1 MAALVIEHEP
11 CYIYHIRSFRET
23 SLILEVLSLNY
34 GPLHVM
40 ARGAKR
46 ANSQVQGIFQP
57 FVPLKLSMRQG
68 RKEDGLFYLN
78 DYEFCTE
85 GYNFKMPDYFC
96 GMYVNELLHH
106 LLNAKERDLTLFAS
120 YVSTLESIAQ
130 RDHIETHLRI
140 FELNLLESLGYGL
153 SACDD
158 EGAALQPK
166 EHYRFCF
173 GLGFLPVPASLL
185 QAQQRA
191 ASAAAAAAA
200 AAAKAKANAALASS
214 PTSGAAGATGAASA
228 ANAVDV
234 PPAEATAA
242 ATATTATTATTA
254 GAQEEPAAPDS
265 GLLFAKSKVRGRKM
279 SDSPRNTMGHMGF
292 VPWWEEQ
299 RRSGNIERGARELAQ
314 KLELHGHDLMG
325 PVLLG
330 SEIADIVN
338 QHFKLKTSL
347 VSAKHLTGCI
357 IERLLHGREIE
368 SRRLYREY
376 RELLASRAHQAA
388 IAHAGVDMTVSPQQ
402 PVQPKQAEQPAQS
415 EQAQSQPQAAAAV
428 KPHSAAS

>member
-68 RKEDGLFYLN
+68 RKEDGLFYLS
-78 DYEFCTE
+78 DYEYCTE

-228 ANAVDV
+228 A
-234 PPAEATAA
+234 TAA
-242 ATATTATTATTA
+242 TATTA

-299 RRSGNIERGARELAQ
+299 RSSGNIERGARELAQ

>member
-68 RKEDGLFYLN
+68 RKEDGLFYLS
-78 DYEFCTE
+78 DYEYCTE

-191 ASAAAAAAA
+191 ARAAAAAAA
-200 AAAKAKANAALASS
+200 AAAKAKTSAALASA
-214 PTSGAAGATGAASA
+214 PTSGEASTSA
-228 ANAVDV
+228 DS
-234 PPAEATAA
+234 ETA
-242 ATATTATTATTA
+242 ATATTTTATATA
-254 GAQEEPAAPDS
+254 GTQEEPAAPDS

-292 VPWWEEQ
+292 VPWWEDQ
-299 RRSGNIERGARELAQ
+299 QRSGNVERGARELAQ

>member
-68 RKEDGLFYLN
+68 RKEDGLFYLS
-78 DYEFCTE
+78 DYEYCTE

-173 GLGFLPVPASLL
+173 GLGFLPVPVSLL

-200 AAAKAKANAALASS
+200 AAAKAKTSAALAST
-214 PTSGAAGATGAASA
+214 PTSGEASTS
-228 ANAVDV
+228 
-234 PPAEATAA
+234 AEAE
-242 ATATTATTATTA
+242 TTA
-254 GAQEEPAAPDS
+254 EPAAPDS

-299 RRSGNIERGARELAQ
+299 QSSGNIERGARELAQ

-388 IAHAGVDMTVSPQQ
+388 IAHAGVDMTLSPQQ
-402 PVQPKQAEQPAQS
+402 PVQPELASNAAQPEQPTQAQPAQ
-415 EQAQSQPQAAAAV
+415 AAV
-428 KPHSAAS
+428 KPQTSDS

>member
-200 AAAKAKANAALASS
+200 VAAKAKTTAALAST
-214 PTSGAAGATGAASA
+214 PTSGEASTS
-228 ANAVDV
+228 
-234 PPAEATAA
+234 AEAE
-242 ATATTATTATTA
+242 TTATTDT
-254 GAQEEPAAPDS
+254 GAQEEPEAADS

-292 VPWWEEQ
+292 VPWWEDQ
-299 RRSGNIERGARELAQ
+299 QRSGNIERGARELAQ

-338 QHFKLKTSL
+338 QH
-347 VSAKHLTGCI
+347 C
-357 IERLLHGREIE
+357 
-368 SRRLYREY
+368 
-376 RELLASRAHQAA
+376 
-388 IAHAGVDMTVSPQQ
+388 
-402 PVQPKQAEQPAQS
+402 
-415 EQAQSQPQAAAAV
+415 
-428 KPHSAAS
+428 

>member
-68 RKEDGLFYLN
+68 RKEDGLFYLS
-78 DYEFCTE
+78 DYEYCTE

-120 YVSTLESIAQ
+120 YVSTLEAIAQ
-130 RDHIETHLRI
+130 RDHIENHLRI

-200 AAAKAKANAALASS
+200 AAAKAKTTAALATS
-214 PTSGAAGATGAASA
+214 PAASA
-228 ANAVDV
+228 EDAPQANT
-234 PPAEATAA
+234 EATA
-242 ATATTATTATTA
+242 TPTTE
-254 GAQEEPAAPDS
+254 AQETTSEPEAADS

-292 VPWWEEQ
+292 VPWWENQ
-299 RRSGNIERGARELAQ
+299 QRSGNIERGARELAQ

-347 VSAKHLTGCI
+347 VSAKQLTGCI

-402 PVQPKQAEQPAQS
+402 PVLPEQAEQPAQS

-428 KPHSAAS
+428 KPHSAVS

>member
-68 RKEDGLFYLN
+68 RKEDGLFYLS
-78 DYEFCTE
+78 DYEYCTE

-173 GLGFLPVPASLL
+173 GLGFLPVPVSLL

-200 AAAKAKANAALASS
+200 AAAKAKTSAALAST
-214 PTSGAAGATGAASA
+214 PTSGEASTS
-228 ANAVDV
+228 
-234 PPAEATAA
+234 AEAE
-242 ATATTATTATTA
+242 TTATTATTA

-299 RRSGNIERGARELAQ
+299 QSSGNIERGARELAQ

-388 IAHAGVDMTVSPQQ
+388 IAHAGVDMTLSPQQ
-402 PVQPKQAEQPAQS
+402 PVQPELASNAAQPEQPTQAQPAQ
-415 EQAQSQPQAAAAV
+415 AAV
-428 KPHSAAS
+428 KPQTSDS

>member
-46 ANSQVQGIFQP
+46 ANSPVQGIFQP

-106 LLNAKERDLTLFAS
+106 LLNVKERDLTLFAS
-120 YVSTLESIAQ
+120 YVSTLEAIAQ
-130 RDHIETHLRI
+130 RDHIENHLRI

-185 QAQQRA
+185 QAQQRVA
-191 ASAAAAAAA
+191 RAAAAAAA
-200 AAAKAKANAALASS
+200 AAAKAKTSAALASA
-214 PTSGAAGATGAASA
+214 PTSGEASTSA
-228 ANAVDV
+228 DS
-234 PPAEATAA
+234 ETA
-242 ATATTATTATTA
+242 ATATTTATA
-254 GAQEEPAAPDS
+254 GTQEEPAAPDS

-299 RRSGNIERGARELAQ
+299 QSSGNIERGARELAQ

-347 VSAKHLTGCI
+347 VSAKQLTGCI

-402 PVQPKQAEQPAQS
+402 PVLPEQAEQPAQS

-428 KPHSAAS
+428 KPHSAVS

>member
-46 ANSQVQGIFQP
+46 ANSPVQGIFQP

-68 RKEDGLFYLN
+68 RKEDGLFYLS

-191 ASAAAAAAA
+191 ARAAAAAAA
-200 AAAKAKANAALASS
+200 AAAKAKTSAALASV
-214 PTSGAAGATGAASA
+214 PTSGEASTSA
-228 ANAVDV
+228 DS
-234 PPAEATAA
+234 ETA
-242 ATATTATTATTA
+242 ATATATTTATA
-254 GAQEEPAAPDS
+254 GTQEEPAAPDS

-299 RRSGNIERGARELAQ
+299 RSSGNIERGARELAQ

-388 IAHAGVDMTVSPQQ
+388 IAHAGVDMTLSPQQ
-402 PVQPKQAEQPAQS
+402 PVQPELASNAAQPEQPTQSQPAQ
-415 EQAQSQPQAAAAV
+415 AAV
-428 KPHSAAS
+428 KPQTSDS

>member
-68 RKEDGLFYLN
+68 CKEDGLFYLN

-200 AAAKAKANAALASS
+200 AAAKAKANAALAST
-214 PTSGAAGATGAASA
+214 PAADSTASA
-228 ANAVDV
+228 A
-234 PPAEATAA
+234 EI
-242 ATATTATTATTA
+242 TATTTTTTDT

-292 VPWWEEQ
+292 VPWWEDQ
-299 RRSGNIERGARELAQ
+299 QRSGNIERGARELAQ

-402 PVQPKQAEQPAQS
+402 PVQPEQPAPEQPAL
-415 EQAQSQPQAAAAV
+415 EQAQAQSQADTAV
-428 KPHSAAS
+428 KPHPATS

>member
-68 RKEDGLFYLN
+68 RKEDGLFYLS
-78 DYEFCTE
+78 DYEYCTE

-191 ASAAAAAAA
+191 ARAAAAAAA
-200 AAAKAKANAALASS
+200 AAAKAKTSAALASA
-214 PTSGAAGATGAASA
+214 PTSGEASTSA
-228 ANAVDV
+228 DS
-234 PPAEATAA
+234 ETA
-242 ATATTATTATTA
+242 ATATTTTATATA
-254 GAQEEPAAPDS
+254 GTQEEPAAPDS

-299 RRSGNIERGARELAQ
+299 RSSGNIERGARELAQ

>member
-68 RKEDGLFYLN
+68 RKEDGLFYLS
-78 DYEFCTE
+78 DYEYCTE

-191 ASAAAAAAA
+191 ARAAAAAAA
-200 AAAKAKANAALASS
+200 AAAKAKTSAALASA
-214 PTSGAAGATGAASA
+214 PTSGEASTSA
-228 ANAVDV
+228 DS
-234 PPAEATAA
+234 ETA
-242 ATATTATTATTA
+242 ATATTTTTTTTATA
-254 GAQEEPAAPDS
+254 GTQEEPAAPDS

-299 RRSGNIERGARELAQ
+299 RSSGNIERGARELAQ

-347 VSAKHLTGCI
+347 ASAKHLTGCI

-388 IAHAGVDMTVSPQQ
+388 IAHAGVDMTLSPQQ
-402 PVQPKQAEQPAQS
+402 PVQPELASNAAQPEQPTQAQPAQ
-415 EQAQSQPQAAAAV
+415 AAV
-428 KPHSAAS
+428 KPQTSDS

>member
-68 RKEDGLFYLN
+68 RKEDGLFYLS
-78 DYEFCTE
+78 DYEYCTE

-191 ASAAAAAAA
+191 ARAAAAAAA
-200 AAAKAKANAALASS
+200 AAAKAKTSAALASA
-214 PTSGAAGATGAASA
+214 PTSGEASTSA
-228 ANAVDV
+228 DS
-234 PPAEATAA
+234 ETA
-242 ATATTATTATTA
+242 ATATTTTTATATA
-254 GAQEEPAAPDS
+254 GTQEEPAAPDS

-299 RRSGNIERGARELAQ
+299 RSSGNIERGARELAQ

-388 IAHAGVDMTVSPQQ
+388 IAHAGVDMTLSPQQ
-402 PVQPKQAEQPAQS
+402 PVQPELASNAAQPEQPTQAQPAQ
-415 EQAQSQPQAAAAV
+415 AAV
-428 KPHSAAS
+428 KPQTSDS

>member
-200 AAAKAKANAALASS
+200 VAAKAKTTAALAST
-214 PTSGAAGATGAASA
+214 PTSGEASTS
-228 ANAVDV
+228 
-234 PPAEATAA
+234 AEAE
-242 ATATTATTATTA
+242 TTATTDT
-254 GAQEEPAAPDS
+254 GAQEEPEAADS

-292 VPWWEEQ
+292 VPWWEDQ
-299 RRSGNIERGARELAQ
+299 QRSGNIERGARELAQ

-402 PVQPKQAEQPAQS
+402 PVQPEQPAP
-415 EQAQSQPQAAAAV
+415 EPHSQTDTAE
-428 KPHSAAS
+428 KPHPAAS

>member
-46 ANSQVQGIFQP
+46 ANSPVQGIFQP

-68 RKEDGLFYLN
+68 RKEDGLFYLS

-120 YVSTLESIAQ
+120 YVSTLEAIAQ
-130 RDHIETHLRI
+130 RDHIENHLRI

-200 AAAKAKANAALASS
+200 AAAKAKTTAALATS
-214 PTSGAAGATGAASA
+214 PAASA
-228 ANAVDV
+228 EDAPQANT
-234 PPAEATAA
+234 EATA
-242 ATATTATTATTA
+242 TPTTE
-254 GAQEEPAAPDS
+254 AQETTSEPEAADC

-299 RRSGNIERGARELAQ
+299 RSSGNIERGARELAQ

>member
-34 GPLHVM
+34 GSLHVM

-68 RKEDGLFYLN
+68 RKEDGLFYLS
-78 DYEFCTE
+78 DYEYCTE

-191 ASAAAAAAA
+191 ARAAAAAAA
-200 AAAKAKANAALASS
+200 AAAKAKTSAALASV
-214 PTSGAAGATGAASA
+214 PTSGEASTSA
-228 ANAVDV
+228 DS
-234 PPAEATAA
+234 ETA
-242 ATATTATTATTA
+242 ATATTTATA
-254 GAQEEPAAPDS
+254 GTQEEPAAPDS

-299 RRSGNIERGARELAQ
+299 RSSGNIERGARELAQ

-388 IAHAGVDMTVSPQQ
+388 IAHAGVDMTLSPQQ
-402 PVQPKQAEQPAQS
+402 PVQPELASNAAQPAQ
-415 EQAQSQPQAAAAV
+415 AAV
-428 KPHSAAS
+428 KPQTSDS

>member
-68 RKEDGLFYLN
+68 RKEDGLFYLS
-78 DYEFCTE
+78 DYEYCTE

-191 ASAAAAAAA
+191 ARAAAAAAA
-200 AAAKAKANAALASS
+200 AAAKAKTSAALASA
-214 PTSGAAGATGAASA
+214 PTSGEASTSA
-228 ANAVDV
+228 DS
-234 PPAEATAA
+234 ETA
-242 ATATTATTATTA
+242 ATATTTTATATA
-254 GAQEEPAAPDS
+254 GTQEEPAAPDS

>member
-46 ANSQVQGIFQP
+46 ANSPVQGIFQP

-120 YVSTLESIAQ
+120 YVSTLEAIAQ
-130 RDHIETHLRI
+130 RDHIENHLRI

-200 AAAKAKANAALASS
+200 VAAKSKTTAALAST
-214 PTSGAAGATGAASA
+214 PTSGEASTS
-228 ANAVDV
+228 
-234 PPAEATAA
+234 AEAE
-242 ATATTATTATTA
+242 TTATTTTTTA
-254 GAQEEPAAPDS
+254 AGTQEEPAAPDS
-265 GLLFAKSKVRGRKM
+265 GLLFAKSKVRGRRM

-299 RRSGNIERGARELAQ
+299 QSSGNIERGARELAQ

-347 VSAKHLTGCI
+347 VSAKQLTGCI

-376 RELLASRAHQAA
+376 RELLASRAHQEA
-388 IAHAGVDMTVSPQQ
+388 IAHTGVDMTVSPQQ
-402 PVQPKQAEQPAQS
+402 PVQPAQS

>member
-68 RKEDGLFYLN
+68 RKEDGLFYLS
-78 DYEFCTE
+78 DYEYCTE

-173 GLGFLPVPASLL
+173 GLGFLPVPVSLL

-200 AAAKAKANAALASS
+200 AAAKAKTSAALAST
-214 PTSGAAGATGAASA
+214 PTSGEASTS
-228 ANAVDV
+228 
-234 PPAEATAA
+234 AEAE
-242 ATATTATTATTA
+242 TTATTATTA

-299 RRSGNIERGARELAQ
+299 QSSGNIERGARELAQ

-330 SEIADIVN
+330 SEIVDIVN

-402 PVQPKQAEQPAQS
+402 PVQPTQSAQQAQSEQPAQS

-428 KPHSAAS
+428 KPHPAAS

>member
-57 FVPLKLSMRQG
+57 FVPLKLSMCQG
-68 RKEDGLFYLN
+68 RKEDGLFYLS
-78 DYEFCTE
+78 DYEYCTE

-200 AAAKAKANAALASS
+200 AAAAKAKANAALASA
-214 PTSGAAGATGAASA
+214 PTSGEASTSA
-228 ANAVDV
+228 DS
-234 PPAEATAA
+234 ETA
-242 ATATTATTATTA
+242 ATATTATTA
-254 GAQEEPAAPDS
+254 GVQEDPAAPDS

-299 RRSGNIERGARELAQ
+299 RSSGNIERGARELAQ

-347 VSAKHLTGCI
+347 ASAKHLTGCI

-376 RELLASRAHQAA
+376 RELLASRAHQEA

-402 PVQPKQAEQPAQS
+402 PVQPTQSAHQAQSEQPAQS
-415 EQAQSQPQAAAAV
+415 EQANTAK
-428 KPHSAAS
+428 KPHPATS

>member
-68 RKEDGLFYLN
+68 RKEDGLFYLS
-78 DYEFCTE
+78 DYEYCTE

-191 ASAAAAAAA
+191 ARAAAAAAA
-200 AAAKAKANAALASS
+200 AAAKAKTSAALASA
-214 PTSGAAGATGAASA
+214 PTSGEASTSA
-228 ANAVDV
+228 DS
-234 PPAEATAA
+234 ETA
-242 ATATTATTATTA
+242 ATATTTTATATA
-254 GAQEEPAAPDS
+254 GTQEEPAAPDS

-388 IAHAGVDMTVSPQQ
+388 IAHAGVDMTLSPQQ
-402 PVQPKQAEQPAQS
+402 PVQPELASNAAQPEQPTQAQPAQ
-415 EQAQSQPQAAAAV
+415 AAV
-428 KPHSAAS
+428 KPQTSDS

>member
-120 YVSTLESIAQ
+120 YVSTLEAIAQ

-158 EGAALQPK
+158 EGAA
-166 EHYRFCF
+166 
-173 GLGFLPVPASLL
+173 S
-185 QAQQRA
+185 
-191 ASAAAAAAA
+191 
-200 AAAKAKANAALASS
+200 SS
-214 PTSGAAGATGAASA
+214 PTSGAAGATGAARA

-242 ATATTATTATTA
+242 ATADATATTATTA

-292 VPWWEEQ
+292 VPWREEQ
-299 RRSGNIERGARELAQ
+299 RSSGNIERGARELAQ

>member
-68 RKEDGLFYLN
+68 RKEDGLFYLS
-78 DYEFCTE
+78 DYEYCTE

-191 ASAAAAAAA
+191 ARAAAAAAA
-200 AAAKAKANAALASS
+200 AAAKAKTSAALASA
-214 PTSGAAGATGAASA
+214 PTSGEASTSA
-228 ANAVDV
+228 DS
-234 PPAEATAA
+234 ETA
-242 ATATTATTATTA
+242 ATATTTTATATA
-254 GAQEEPAAPDS
+254 GTQEEPAAPDS

-299 RRSGNIERGARELAQ
+299 RSSGNIERGARELAQ

-388 IAHAGVDMTVSPQQ
+388 IAHAGVDMTLSPQQ
-402 PVQPKQAEQPAQS
+402 PVQPELASNAAQPEQPTQAQPAQ
-415 EQAQSQPQAAAAV
+415 AAV
-428 KPHSAAS
+428 KPQTSDS

>member
-68 RKEDGLFYLN
+68 RKEDGLFYLS
-78 DYEFCTE
+78 DYEYCTE

-173 GLGFLPVPASLL
+173 GLGFLPVSLL

-200 AAAKAKANAALASS
+200 AAAKAKTSAALAST
-214 PTSGAAGATGAASA
+214 PTSGEASTS
-228 ANAVDV
+228 
-234 PPAEATAA
+234 AEAE
-242 ATATTATTATTA
+242 TTATTATTA

-299 RRSGNIERGARELAQ
+299 QSSGNIERGARELAQ

>member
-68 RKEDGLFYLN
+68 RKEDGLFYLS
-78 DYEFCTE
+78 DYEYCTE

-191 ASAAAAAAA
+191 ARAAAAAAA
-200 AAAKAKANAALASS
+200 AAAKAKTSAALASA
-214 PTSGAAGATGAASA
+214 PTSGEASTSA
-228 ANAVDV
+228 DS
-234 PPAEATAA
+234 ETA
-242 ATATTATTATTA
+242 ATATTTTATATATA
-254 GAQEEPAAPDS
+254 GTQEEPAAPDS

-299 RRSGNIERGARELAQ
+299 RSSGNIERGARELAQ

-388 IAHAGVDMTVSPQQ
+388 IAHAGVDMTLSPQQ
-402 PVQPKQAEQPAQS
+402 PVQPELASNAAQPEQPTQAQPAQ
-415 EQAQSQPQAAAAV
+415 AAV
-428 KPHSAAS
+428 KPQTSDS

>member
-46 ANSQVQGIFQP
+46 ANSSVQGIFQP

-68 RKEDGLFYLN
+68 RKEDGLFYLS
-78 DYEFCTE
+78 DYEYCTE

-120 YVSTLESIAQ
+120 YVSTLEAIAQ

-200 AAAKAKANAALASS
+200 AAAKAKTNAALAST
-214 PTSGAAGATGAASA
+214 PAADSTASA
-228 ANAVDV
+228 A
-234 PPAEATAA
+234 EIT
-242 ATATTATTATTA
+242 ATATTTTT
-254 GAQEEPAAPDS
+254 GAQETTSEPEAADS

-299 RRSGNIERGARELAQ
+299 RSSGNIERGARELAQ

-428 KPHSAAS
+428 KPHPAAS

>member
-68 RKEDGLFYLN
+68 RKEDGLFYLS
-78 DYEFCTE
+78 DYEYCTE

-185 QAQQRA
+185 QAQQRVA
-191 ASAAAAAAA
+191 RAAAAAAA
-200 AAAKAKANAALASS
+200 AAAKAKTSAALASA
-214 PTSGAAGATGAASA
+214 PTSGEASTSA
-228 ANAVDV
+228 DS
-234 PPAEATAA
+234 ETA
-242 ATATTATTATTA
+242 ATATTTATATA
-254 GAQEEPAAPDS
+254 GTQEEPAAPDS

-299 RRSGNIERGARELAQ
+299 QSSGNIERGARELAQ

-376 RELLASRAHQAA
+376 RELLASRAHQEA
-388 IAHAGVDMTVSPQQ
+388 IAHTGVDMTVSPQQ
-402 PVQPKQAEQPAQS
+402 PVQPAQS

>member
-68 RKEDGLFYLN
+68 RKEDGLFYLS
-78 DYEFCTE
+78 DYEYCTE

-173 GLGFLPVPASLL
+173 GLGFLPVPVSLL

-200 AAAKAKANAALASS
+200 AAAKAKTSAALAST
-214 PTSGAAGATGAASA
+214 PTSGEASTS
-228 ANAVDV
+228 
-234 PPAEATAA
+234 AEAE
-242 ATATTATTATTA
+242 TTATTATTA

-299 RRSGNIERGARELAQ
+299 RSSGNIERGARELAQ

-388 IAHAGVDMTVSPQQ
+388 IAHAGVDMTLSPQQ
-402 PVQPKQAEQPAQS
+402 PVQPELASNAAQPEQPTQAQPAQ
-415 EQAQSQPQAAAAV
+415 AAV
-428 KPHSAAS
+428 KPQTSDS

>member
-68 RKEDGLFYLN
+68 RKEDGLFYLS
-78 DYEFCTE
+78 DYEYCTE

-200 AAAKAKANAALASS
+200 AAAKAKANAALAST
-214 PTSGAAGATGAASA
+214 PAADSTASA
-228 ANAVDV
+228 A
-234 PPAEATAA
+234 EI
-242 ATATTATTATTA
+242 TATTTTTTDT

-292 VPWWEEQ
+292 VPWWEDQ
-299 RRSGNIERGARELAQ
+299 QRSGNIERGARELAQ

-402 PVQPKQAEQPAQS
+402 PVQPEQPAPEQPAL
-415 EQAQSQPQAAAAV
+415 EQAQAQSQADTAV
-428 KPHSAAS
+428 KPHPAAS

>member
-68 RKEDGLFYLN
+68 RKEDGLFYLS
-78 DYEFCTE
+78 DYEYCTE

-191 ASAAAAAAA
+191 ARAAAAAAA
-200 AAAKAKANAALASS
+200 AAAKAKTSAALASA
-214 PTSGAAGATGAASA
+214 PTSGEASTSA
-228 ANAVDV
+228 DS
-234 PPAEATAA
+234 ETA
-242 ATATTATTATTA
+242 ATATTTTATATA
-254 GAQEEPAAPDS
+254 GTQEEPAAPDS

-299 RRSGNIERGARELAQ
+299 QSSGNIERGARELAQ

-330 SEIADIVN
+330 SEIVDIVN

-402 PVQPKQAEQPAQS
+402 PVQPTQSAQQAQSEQPAQS

-428 KPHSAAS
+428 KPHPAAS

>member
-68 RKEDGLFYLN
+68 RKEDGLFYLS
-78 DYEFCTE
+78 DYEYCTE

-191 ASAAAAAAA
+191 ARAAAAAAA
-200 AAAKAKANAALASS
+200 AAAKAKTSAALASA
-214 PTSGAAGATGAASA
+214 PTSGEASTSA
-228 ANAVDV
+228 DS
-234 PPAEATAA
+234 ETA
-242 ATATTATTATTA
+242 ATATTTTTTATATAATA
-254 GAQEEPAAPDS
+254 GTQEEPAAPDS

-299 RRSGNIERGARELAQ
+299 RSSGNIERGARELAQ

-388 IAHAGVDMTVSPQQ
+388 IAHAGVDMTLSPQQ
-402 PVQPKQAEQPAQS
+402 PVQPELASNAAQPEQPTQAQPAQ
-415 EQAQSQPQAAAAV
+415 AAV
-428 KPHSAAS
+428 KPQTSDS

>member
-1 MAALVIEHEP
+1 M
-11 CYIYHIRSFRET
+11 
-23 SLILEVLSLNY
+23 
-34 GPLHVM
+34 
-40 ARGAKR
+40 
-46 ANSQVQGIFQP
+46 
-57 FVPLKLSMRQG
+57 
-68 RKEDGLFYLN
+68 
-78 DYEFCTE
+78 
-85 GYNFKMPDYFC
+85 
-96 GMYVNELLHH
+96 
-106 LLNAKERDLTLFAS
+106 
-120 YVSTLESIAQ
+120 
-130 RDHIETHLRI
+130 
-140 FELNLLESLGYGL
+140 GYGL

-173 GLGFLPVPASLL
+173 GLGFLPVPVSLL

-200 AAAKAKANAALASS
+200 AAAKAKTSAALAST
-214 PTSGAAGATGAASA
+214 PTSGEASTS
-228 ANAVDV
+228 
-234 PPAEATAA
+234 AEAE
-242 ATATTATTATTA
+242 TTATTATTA

-299 RRSGNIERGARELAQ
+299 QSSGNIERGARELAQ

-330 SEIADIVN
+330 SEIVDIVN

-402 PVQPKQAEQPAQS
+402 PVQPTQSAQQAQSEQPAQS

-428 KPHSAAS
+428 KPHPAAS

>member
-68 RKEDGLFYLN
+68 RKEDGLFYLS
-78 DYEFCTE
+78 DYEYCTE

-191 ASAAAAAAA
+191 ARAAAAAAA
-200 AAAKAKANAALASS
+200 AAAKAKTSAALASA
-214 PTSGAAGATGAASA
+214 PTSGEASTSA
-228 ANAVDV
+228 DS
-234 PPAEATAA
+234 ETAA
-242 ATATTATTATTA
+242 TTTTATA
-254 GAQEEPAAPDS
+254 GTQEEPAAPDS

-299 RRSGNIERGARELAQ
+299 RSSGNIERGARELAQ

-402 PVQPKQAEQPAQS
+402 PVQPTQSAQQAQSEQPAQS

-428 KPHSAAS
+428 KPHPAAS

>member
-68 RKEDGLFYLN
+68 RKEDGLFYLSG
-78 DYEFCTE
+78 YEYCTE

-191 ASAAAAAAA
+191 ARAAAAAAA
-200 AAAKAKANAALASS
+200 AAAKAKTSAALASA
-214 PTSGAAGATGAASA
+214 PTSGEASTSA
-228 ANAVDV
+228 DS
-234 PPAEATAA
+234 ETA
-242 ATATTATTATTA
+242 ATATTTTATATA
-254 GAQEEPAAPDS
+254 GTQEEPAAPDS

-299 RRSGNIERGARELAQ
+299 RSSGNIERGARELAQ

-388 IAHAGVDMTVSPQQ
+388 IAHAGVDMTLSPQQ
-402 PVQPKQAEQPAQS
+402 PVQPELASNAAQPEQPTQAQPAQ
-415 EQAQSQPQAAAAV
+415 AAV
-428 KPHSAAS
+428 KPQTSDS

>member
-46 ANSQVQGIFQP
+46 ANSPVQGIFQP

-68 RKEDGLFYLN
+68 RKEDGLFYLS
-78 DYEFCTE
+78 DYEYCTE

-185 QAQQRA
+185 QAQQRVA
-191 ASAAAAAAA
+191 RAAAAAAA
-200 AAAKAKANAALASS
+200 AAAKAKTSAALASA
-214 PTSGAAGATGAASA
+214 PTSGEASTSA
-228 ANAVDV
+228 DS
-234 PPAEATAA
+234 ETA
-242 ATATTATTATTA
+242 ATATTTATATA
-254 GAQEEPAAPDS
+254 GTQEEPAAPDS

-299 RRSGNIERGARELAQ
+299 QSSGNIERGARELAQ

-376 RELLASRAHQAA
+376 RELLASRAHQEA
-388 IAHAGVDMTVSPQQ
+388 IAHTGVDMTVSPQQ
-402 PVQPKQAEQPAQS
+402 PVQPAQS

>member
-68 RKEDGLFYLN
+68 RKEDGLFYLS
-78 DYEFCTE
+78 DYEYCTE

-191 ASAAAAAAA
+191 ARAAAAAAA
-200 AAAKAKANAALASS
+200 AAAKAKTSAALASA
-214 PTSGAAGATGAASA
+214 PTSGEASTSA
-228 ANAVDV
+228 DS
-234 PPAEATAA
+234 ETA
-242 ATATTATTATTA
+242 ATATTTTATA
-254 GAQEEPAAPDS
+254 GTQEEPAAPDS

-299 RRSGNIERGARELAQ
+299 RSSGNIERGARELAQ

-347 VSAKHLTGCI
+347 ASAKHLTGCI

-376 RELLASRAHQAA
+376 RELLASRAHQEA
-388 IAHAGVDMTVSPQQ
+388 IAHVGVDMTVSPQQ
-402 PVQPKQAEQPAQS
+402 PVQPTQSAHQAQSEQPAQS
-415 EQAQSQPQAAAAV
+415 EQANTAK
-428 KPHSAAS
+428 KPHPAAS

>member
-68 RKEDGLFYLN
+68 RKEDGLFYLS
-78 DYEFCTE
+78 DYEYCTE

-191 ASAAAAAAA
+191 ARAAAAAAA
-200 AAAKAKANAALASS
+200 AAAKAKTSAALASA
-214 PTSGAAGATGAASA
+214 PTSGEASTSA
-228 ANAVDV
+228 DS
-234 PPAEATAA
+234 ETA
-242 ATATTATTATTA
+242 ATATTTTAT
-254 GAQEEPAAPDS
+254 PDS

-299 RRSGNIERGARELAQ
+299 RSSGNIERGARELAQ

-388 IAHAGVDMTVSPQQ
+388 IAHAGVDMTLSPQQ
-402 PVQPKQAEQPAQS
+402 PVQPELASNAAQPEQPTQAQPAQ
-415 EQAQSQPQAAAAV
+415 AAV
-428 KPHSAAS
+428 KPQTSDS

>member
-68 RKEDGLFYLN
+68 RKEDGLFYLS
-78 DYEFCTE
+78 DYEYCTE

-191 ASAAAAAAA
+191 ARAAAAAAA
-200 AAAKAKANAALASS
+200 AAAKAKTSAALASA
-214 PTSGAAGATGAASA
+214 PTSGEASTSA
-228 ANAVDV
+228 DS
-234 PPAEATAA
+234 ETA
-242 ATATTATTATTA
+242 ATATTTTTATA
-254 GAQEEPAAPDS
+254 GTQEEPAAPDS

-299 RRSGNIERGARELAQ
+299 LSSGNIERGARELAQ

-376 RELLASRAHQAA
+376 RELLASRAHQEA
-388 IAHAGVDMTVSPQQ
+388 IAHAGVDMTLSPQQ
-402 PVQPKQAEQPAQS
+402 PVQPELASNAAQPAQ
-415 EQAQSQPQAAAAV
+415 AAV
-428 KPHSAAS
+428 KPQTSDS

>member
-68 RKEDGLFYLN
+68 RKEDGLFYLS
-78 DYEFCTE
+78 DYEYCTE

-191 ASAAAAAAA
+191 ARAAAAAAA
-200 AAAKAKANAALASS
+200 AAAKAKTSAALASA
-214 PTSGAAGATGAASA
+214 PTSGEASTSA
-228 ANAVDV
+228 DS
-234 PPAEATAA
+234 ETA
-242 ATATTATTATTA
+242 ATATTTATA
-254 GAQEEPAAPDS
+254 GTQEEPAAPDS

-279 SDSPRNTMGHMGF
+279 SDIPRNTMGHMGF

-299 RRSGNIERGARELAQ
+299 QSSGNIERGARELAQ

-376 RELLASRAHQAA
+376 RELLASRAHQEA
-388 IAHAGVDMTVSPQQ
+388 IAHTGVDMTVSPQQ
-402 PVQPKQAEQPAQS
+402 PVQPAQS